1 MSLNLAAILALLLIL
16 LLFGVAALVERQGG
30 RLATSPRLR
39 HGAYT
44 LALGVYCSSWT
55 FYGAVGSAVRDGWV
69 YLPIYLGPIL
79 LLIGAPAFLRR
90 LSRAV
95 AEEQAATV
103 SDFIAARFGHDV
115 IVARLV
121 TVIALLGTIPYIALQ
136 FRSIGNVFSVVS
148 GREVATSAMIAAA
161 VLLTAFSIL
170 FAARRFELAGRSEGL
185 LFAIGFESLIKI
197 AALLLV
203 GVVAAVL
210 LVQMPAATLEQGQAV
225 LAEQFSPAHL
235 SLEFAVICLIST
247 MAIIVLPRQFYMGLV
262 EAQDPGDLV
271 RARLGLAAYL
281 LAMAALVIPIA
292 LAGTALFGS
301 GQAADLY
308 VLQLPASAD
317 YGAIMGIALL
327 GGISAAAAMA
337 IVDSSALATMVS
349 NDLIFPAILRR
360 GRALEGGAIGRRM
373 LLVRRVSIA
382 GILALALAWAVL
394 LSGRESLASIG
405 LVAFAAMAQFTPHL
419 ILAVQGANRDPMP
432 ARASLVTGL
441 VVWLYT
447 LGLPPILPTAWLDWL
462 AAGALDPLRLFGIGR
477 ASPLVHGVAWSLGAN
492 LLVFALVAARRAPGG
507 PLPLLLRSNRQVSD
521 LEDLV
526 QLTSSFVGQ
535 ERADREFPA
544 ARRGTPI
551 DRRHAG
557 RAQQL
562 IAGVVGISS
571 ARSLVASALA
581 GGQMSLADVTRLL
594 DEGGQSLRFSRQ
606 LLAET
611 FENIDAGI
619 SVVDAELNLVA
630 WNSRYEQLFGYP
642 PGMVRVGVPVA
653 DLIRHNARHGDF
665 GPGDIEYHVQKR
677 LDHLRRRLDH
687 SFERR
692 RYDGRVIKT
701 VGGPMSGGGYVM
713 SFTDITGEA
722 RAREE
727 LKRTLDELEHRVA
740 ERTRELSEANR
751 RLARAD
757 REKTRFLAAASHD
770 LLQPLHAARL
780 FTAAL
785 ERDASGSAR
794 DLVRHVGGAIV
805 AAEDL
810 LRALLDISKIDA
822 GGVSPRPEP
831 VALRSFVADLAASF
845 RPLAEEKGLELRIGP
860 CPGAV
865 ATDPGL
871 LRSVLQNLITNALR
885 YTTAGGILIG
895 TRRRGD
901 DWRIDVIDTGVG
913 IAPGQIDAIFGEFTR
928 LGEVEVEG
936 LGLGLALVER
946 ITRLLG
952 GRIDVASVPGKGSR
966 FSLILPAMAA
976 PVEEESPALP
986 GVRDEA
992 SREPVAGSSVLV
1004 IDNDERIVAASCA
1017 LLERLGHQPRGARSI
1032 ASALEHCADADLML
1046 VDYHLDDGEDG
1057 LSLINAVR
1065 QRRPGLPA
1073 LLLTA
1078 ESGEAMLARARA
1090 MGIAVLPKPVD
1101 PEALLRAIADLS
1113 VPKVQP

>member
-1 MSLNLAAILALLLIL
+1 LSLNVAVTLALLLIL
-16 LLFGVAALVERQGG
+16 LLFGVAALVERHGN
-30 RLATSPRLR
+30 RLAASPRLR

-55 FYGAVGSAVRDGWV
+55 FYGAVGSAVRDGWE

-79 LLIGAPAFLRR
+79 LLIGAPAFLGR

-136 FRSIGNVFSVVS
+136 FRSIGNVFSAVS
-148 GREVATSAMIAAA
+148 GREVGTSAMVAAA

-203 GVVAAVL
+203 GIVAAAL
-210 LVQMPAATLEQGQAV
+210 LVAMPEATLDQGQAV
-225 LAEQFSPAHL
+225 LAERFSPAQL
-235 SLEFAVICLIST
+235 SLEFAVVCLIST
-247 MAIIVLPRQFYMGLV
+247 MAIVLPRQFYMGLV

-301 GQAADLY
+301 GHAADLY
-308 VLQLPASAD
+308 VLQLPASAGF
-317 YGAIMGIALL
+317 GAVMAIALL

-360 GRALEGGAIGRRM
+360 NRALDDGSIGRRM

-382 GILALALAWAVL
+382 GIMALALAWAVL

-419 ILAVQGANRDPMP
+419 ILAVQGSNRDPLP

-462 AAGALDPLRLFGIGR
+462 AAGPLDPLRLFGIGR

-492 LLVFALVAARRAPGG
+492 LLVFALVAARRASGG
-507 PLPLLLRSNRQVSD
+507 PLPLLLRANRQVSD

-551 DRRHAG
+551 DRHLAS

-642 PGMVRVGVPVA
+642 PGLVRVGVPVA

-677 LDHLRRRLDH
+677 LDHLRRRLEH

-751 RLARAD
+751 RLAKAD

-785 ERDASGSAR
+785 DRDVGGTSR

-831 VALRSFVADLAASF
+831 VALRSFVAGLAESF
-845 RPLAEEKGLELRIGP
+845 RPLAQEKGLELRIGP

-871 LRSVLQNLITNALR
+871 LRSVLQNLISNALR
-885 YTTAGGILIG
+885 YTPSGAILIG

-901 DWRIDVIDTGVG
+901 EWRIDVIDTGVG
-913 IAPGQIDAIFGEFTR
+913 IAPSQIDAIFGEFTR

-976 PVEEESPALP
+976 PVEPEPLAPPSE
-986 GVRDEA
+986 RDEP
-992 SREPVAGSSVLV
+992 SRQPVAGSTVLV
-1004 IDNDERIVAASCA
+1004 IDNDERIVAATCA
-1017 LLERLGHQPRGARSI
+1017 LLERLGHNPRGARSI
-1032 ASALEHCADADLML
+1032 AAALEQCADADLML

-1065 QRRPGLPA
+1065 QRRRALPA

-1078 ESGEAMLARARA
+1078 ESGEAMLVRARA
-1090 MGIAVLPKPVD
+1090 MGVPVLPKPVD

-1113 VPKVQP
+1113 VPQVQP